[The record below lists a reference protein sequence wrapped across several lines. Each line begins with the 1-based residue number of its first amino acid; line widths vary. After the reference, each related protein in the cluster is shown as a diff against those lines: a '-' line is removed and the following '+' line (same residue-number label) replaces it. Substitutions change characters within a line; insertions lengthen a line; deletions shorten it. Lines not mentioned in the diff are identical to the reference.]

1 MHLRH
6 LPLPA
11 PTTYQ
16 RATRLND
23 LLFARLLASKAHRA
37 DSPPPAP
44 TILTFTPPPTYT
56 FGRRRRRATGEPSA
70 PDADAEARRLRA
82 LGAAVHA
89 APRGGQ
95 TTFHGPGQLVAY
107 PVLDLARHGLRASA
121 YVRLLEEALV
131 AACAE
136 VGVAARRREGEVG
149 VWVSSSPPGGEG
161 DGLREMRK
169 IGAVGVRLRRF
180 VAGHGVALNV
190 GREPLRWFD
199 EIVACGLED
208 VKSSSLVVEG
218 AAEGTTV
225 EEVGAAF
232 VRELASRLKGVG
244 GIEVAS
250 EGEVAAELSKAD
262 QLHDQGHHEGM
273 PGHTRE

>member
-11 PTTYQ
+11 LTTYQ
-16 RATRLND
+16 RATQLND
-23 LLFARLLASKAHRA
+23 LLFARQLASKASRA
-37 DSPPPAP
+37 GSAPPPPP

-56 FGRRRRRATGEPSA
+56 FGRRRGASPV
-70 PDADAEARRLRA
+70 PLADDREAVRLRA

-131 AACAE
+131 AACAA
-136 VGVAARRREGEVG
+136 VGVRAARREGEVG
-149 VWVSSSPPGGEG
+149 VWVSGRGGEV
-161 DGLREMRK
+161 RK
-169 IGAVGVRLRRF
+169 VGAVGVRLRRS

-190 GREPLRWFD
+190 GREPMRWFD

-208 VKSSSLVVEG
+208 VKSTSLVLEG
-218 AAEGTTV
+218 AADGTAV
-225 EEVGAAF
+225 EAVGEAF
-232 VRELASRLKGVG
+232 VRELASRLKGV
-244 GIEVAS
+244 EAVDVAS
-250 EGEVAAELSKAD
+250 AEEVTDELSKAD
-262 QLHDQGHHEGM
+262 QSAS
-273 PGHTRE
+273 